1 MQPESKRLAPLHD
14 MTPGRLAPLL
24 LAACLL
30 GPVQGQ
36 AAPSS
41 SECAVIIN
49 YGAAFGYG
57 VAQSTIDV
65 FSGSFRIFNNQSVRF
80 SPASL
85 VDIALKCRQ
94 LHRIARRT
102 ACHASTAHHMS
113 GAPVGCGRLAFCLK
127 TRRAHASQAGQPLL
141 RGPG

>member
-24 LAACLL
+24 FGLAACLL

-80 SPASL
+80 YACQPCGHCIE
-85 VDIALKCRQ
+85 VQ
-94 LHRIARRT
+94 T
-102 ACHASTAHHMS
+102 AAQDSTAHS
-113 GAPVGCGRLAFCLK
+113 LPC
-127 TRRAHASQAGQPLL
+127 
-141 RGPG
+141 